1 MRRLIPVALAA
12 LVVAGAA
19 CGSDGDGDKEA
30 ATTTTANVY
39 ATSTTVPQRVE
50 QVLVALLTVR
60 NKIFSA
66 PDPARIGEYVL
77 EECPCAAEDR
87 AQLENLKAK
96 THRWATPIVQVEG
109 VKLAERKG
117 PDEVVLT
124 AAASR
129 PGEQIVDS
137 NNTQVGLS
145 RGPGLP
151 PTGFNFLLKRKDGAW
166 RIAGVAILNLPR
178 EEIAKIITD
187 GIPSGPPD
195 EKSAV

>member
-1 MRRLIPVALAA
+1 MRRLIPLALAA

-30 ATTTTANVY
+30 ATTTTVNVY
-39 ATSTTVPQRVE
+39 ATTTTVPTRVE

-60 NKIFSA
+60 NQVFSA

-77 EECPCAAEDR
+77 EECACAAEDR
-87 AQLENLKAK
+87 AQLEDLKMK
-96 THRWATPIVQVEG
+96 THRWATPIVQLEG
-109 VKLAERKG
+109 VKVAERKS

-145 RGPGLP
+145 KGPGLP
-151 PTGFNFLLKRKDGAW
+151 PSGFRFVLKRKDGAW
-166 RIAGVAILNLPR
+166 RIAEVAPMELPR
-178 EEIAKIITD
+178 EEIAKLITD